1 MTIEEFLAV
10 VKALGLDMST
20 PLADAMAKIKDEPAE
35 EKPAEDAPAEAV
47 AAAEPPAAAPAKE
60 EDKPAEVAAAL
71 SAICSLSGKGF
82 VASVADIRTWHASHV
97 ELATERKKLAEREA
111 VLENAERIKLCRELV
126 TLAGKKPAVVWADPL
141 ASSPVPKPYLLAMP
155 IADLRAMHA
164 DEIKACGGKPS
175 TAKPPVTKTLST
187 NAESVDGKIFN
198 TPFGSVPVSAR
209 ELKFCAE
216 EKADLQVY
224 ANNKA
229 FQIQARE
236 GVK

>member
-35 EKPAEDAPAEAV
+35 ETPAEDAPAEPV
-47 AAAEPPAAAPAKE
+47 ATAEPPAAAPAKE

-71 SAICSLSGKGF
+71 GAICSLSGKSF
-82 VASVADIRTWHASHV
+82 VASVEDIRTWHASHV
-97 ELATERKKLAEREA
+97 ELATERKKLADREA
-111 VLENAERIKLCRELV
+111 ILESAERIKLCKELV
-126 TLAGKKPAVVWADPL
+126 TLAGEKPAVVWADPL
-141 ASSPVPKPYLLAMP
+141 ASAPVPKAYLLSMP

-164 DEIKACGGKPS
+164 DKVKASGGK
-175 TAKPPVTKTLST
+175 TAAKAPAGKTPAANT
-187 NAESVDGKIFN
+187 DGVDGKIFA

-216 EKADLQVY
+216 EKADPQVY